1 MKTHR
6 KIIFIGGLVLALAA
20 ALPAGALASSL
31 LSGYGGPG
39 QGNQAILGAALVNG
53 PKGGGGSGNSS
64 SPSGSSAPGSS
75 GAAAPTSSSAG
86 SSTSGSGTSGNG
98 RSGGPR
104 HSARGSVGKGGQDS
118 ARQADSAREA
128 STSTQSFY
136 PASERIAANEQPGT
150 LALSSVDL
158 LYIVL
163 ALGLLGFIGV
173 LTRRLVRTSAA
184 GRPR

>member
-6 KIIFIGGLVLALAA
+6 KIIFIGGFVLALVA

-64 SPSGSSAPGSS
+64 SSSGASASGSS

-86 SSTSGSGTSGNG
+86 SSAGGSGTSSNG
-98 RSGGPR
+98 RSGSTR
-104 HSARGSVGKGGQDS
+104 HSVRGSVGKGGQ
-118 ARQADSAREA
+118 DSAREA

-150 LALSSVDL
+150 LALSGADV

-163 ALGLLGFIGV
+163 ALGLLGLIGV
-173 LTRRLVRTSAA
+173 LTRRLARTNAA